1 MSRNA
6 AFILAEEGGKESILA
21 LPDPTSAGAAQP
33 GEGRPRAATENAS
46 SPATENAALPVWD
59 AALDESFAAGDE
71 KALAEAYRQFSPLV
85 HTLALRSLR
94 DRSAAD
100 DVTQEVFI
108 RVWRSRSAFDPH
120 KARLPAWIVGITRNA
135 ITDALAASARETRKV
150 MAAAEV
156 RPEDDQDP
164 AGGPADVL
172 ADRLLLDGELERL
185 GEPQG
190 SIMKLAFYEDL
201 THHQISQKLDL
212 PLGTVKSHIRRSLS
226 HLRSRLEVDHAAS

>member
-1 MSRNA
+1 MSRIA
-6 AFILAEEGGKESILA
+6 AFILAEEGGKESFLA
-21 LPDPTSAGAAQP
+21 LPDPPSAGAAQSAEEGP
-33 GEGRPRAATENAS
+33 GAPSPRTVDAAA
-46 SPATENAALPVWD
+46 PVWD
-59 AALDESFAAGDE
+59 AALNESFAAGNE

-94 DRSAAD
+94 DRAAAD

-108 RVWRSRSAFDPH
+108 RVWRSRSTFDPH

-156 RPEDDQDP
+156 RPEGEQD
-164 AGGPADVL
+164 AGAGPADVL

-190 SIMKLAFYEDL
+190 SIMRLAFYEDL
-201 THHQISQKLDL
+201 THHQISQKLNL